1 MNCPGPMEGET
12 QTIYVLYPVV
22 VPRAPGEMNETN
34 EHTTQVSVV
43 ELITKGQTS
52 EGQRGYLCHRPGI
65 FLFKINQIDF
75 VPVIHKRQ

>member
-1 MNCPGPMEGET
+1 
-12 QTIYVLYPVV
+12 
-22 VPRAPGEMNETN
+22 MNETN
-34 EHTTQVSVV
+34 EHMAQVSVV

-52 EGQRGYLCHRPGI
+52 EGHRGYLCHRPGI